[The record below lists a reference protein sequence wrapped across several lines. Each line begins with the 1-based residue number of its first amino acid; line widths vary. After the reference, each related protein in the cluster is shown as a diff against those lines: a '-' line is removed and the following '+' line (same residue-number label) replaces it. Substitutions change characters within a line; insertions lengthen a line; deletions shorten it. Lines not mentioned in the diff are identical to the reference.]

1 MNPPKIRRSTL
12 PILRSGSILILAN
25 SKSLYMLDKSALS
38 SIDDDLRPGKG
49 FLKPWLMLWPI
60 GMRLVILWFG
70 VTSSQTMDRTTY

>member
-1 MNPPKIRRSTL
+1 
-12 PILRSGSILILAN
+12 
-25 SKSLYMLDKSALS
+25 MLDKSALS